1 MWEIEKLKE
10 YADVYGKAEAVMDAI
25 AAKLRKEPEEAGKME
40 REMIRV
46 IQETPMR
53 DEYFIFYLSALIQ
66 LFPRA
71 APDNAVLQIKSL
83 EAFAKAA
90 DGQATKIIIPSDIQG
105 IAGLSKSIVEIAKE
119 NG

>member
-53 DEYFIFYLSALIQ
+53 DE
-66 LFPRA
+66 
-71 APDNAVLQIKSL
+71 
-83 EAFAKAA
+83 
-90 DGQATKIIIPSDIQG
+90 
-105 IAGLSKSIVEIAKE
+105 
-119 NG
+119 

>member
-71 APDNAVLQIKSL
+71 EYVELLLDAVSSSGSFPRRAETIS
-83 EAFAKAA
+83 
-90 DGQATKIIIPSDIQG
+90 GII
-105 IAGLSKSIVEIAKE
+105 
-119 NG
+119 

>member
-53 DEYFIFYLSALIQ
+53 DEYFIFYILSVGIDSAFSARRVCRTAFGRCEQ
-66 LFPRA
+66 FRA
-71 APDNAVLQIKSL
+71 AFPAEQRLYL
-83 EAFAKAA
+83 A
-90 DGQATKIIIPSDIQG
+90 
-105 IAGLSKSIVEIAKE
+105 
-119 NG
+119 